1 LITNEDNVGEIAI
14 PATVD
19 FHISLH
25 GELGSI
31 LVVNGAKNENYVAA
45 IQHVR
50 RRETVAMTPADSLIA
65 LQSLASQS
73 YRPTESTVTAEK
85 KQF

>member
-25 GELGSI
+25 GELG

-50 RRETVAMTPADSLIA
+50 RRNCGHDAC
-65 LQSLASQS
+65 
-73 YRPTESTVTAEK
+73 
-85 KQF
+85 

>member
-31 LVVNGAKNENYVAA
+31 LVVNGAKNENCV
-45 IQHVR
+45 
-50 RRETVAMTPADSLIA
+50 
-65 LQSLASQS
+65 
-73 YRPTESTVTAEK
+73 
-85 KQF
+85 QFSMSVVENCGHDAC

>member
-19 FHISLH
+19 FHH

-45 IQHVR
+45 IQHV
-50 RRETVAMTPADSLIA
+50 S
-65 LQSLASQS
+65 
-73 YRPTESTVTAEK
+73 
-85 KQF
+85 